1 MPRPANSDVRCL
13 SVTEQQFPLYILI
26 AFLGGCFAG
35 AWTRR
40 SSLTGAI
47 LLVAAIVLDMFG
59 WAIYGFTVNWQPSWG
74 IRNIVG
80 GLLYNGIGMI
90 LYATGPA
97 AVGFGLTLFVVRIL
111 LRKPKRGAGAKR
123 T

>member
-1 MPRPANSDVRCL
+1 MAASL
-13 SVTEQQFPLYILI
+13 LI
-26 AFLGGCFAG
+26 A
-35 AWTRR
+35 
-40 SSLTGAI
+40 
-47 LLVAAIVLDMFG
+47 VIVLNITG

-90 LYATGPA
+90 LYASAPA
-97 AVGFGLTLFVVRIL
+97 AVGFALALFVVRIL
-111 LRKPKRGAGAKR
+111 LREPKRRDGAKR

>member
-1 MPRPANSDVRCL
+1 L
-13 SVTEQQFPLYILI
+13 TEEQIPLYILI

-35 AWTRR
+35 VWIRR

-47 LLVAAIVLDMFG
+47 LLVAAIVLNALG
-59 WAIYGFTVNWQPSWG
+59 WAIYGLTINWQPSWG
-74 IRNIVG
+74 IKNIVG

-90 LYATGPA
+90 LYAAAPA
-97 AVGFGLTLFVVRIL
+97 AVGFGLTLAVVRPL
-111 LRKPKRGAGAKR
+111 RRKPKRGAGAKR